1 MRVLIAL
8 GGNALSAPDGRS
20 GPAEQ
25 LAAVAVAAEHIAAVI
40 AGGDEVLLTHGNGP
54 QVGNLLL
61 MNEVAA
67 GVVAPMPLDWCVAQ
81 TQATIGLILVNA
93 LERSL
98 AKRGLRRPVTA
109 VLSRTLVARDDPG
122 LTHPSK
128 PVGRYLPEAE
138 ARTLIEH
145 GEVWEDRGERGWRRV
160 VASPEPRQIVDVQ
173 TVKVLV
179 DNGFVVVCSGG
190 GGVPSVRD
198 DDGSVHGL
206 PAVIDKDL
214 TAALLGHDV
223 GAHALVIATDVEA
236 AMLRFGRPDAEPI
249 GVVPVSRMRAY
260 AAEGQFS
267 SGSMG
272 PKVEAACRF
281 VEEGGMRAV
290 IGRLDQIEAA
300 ARGQAGTV
308 VVPDPGWRATRT

>member
-1 MRVLIAL
+1 VRVLIAL
-8 GGNALSAPDGRS
+8 GGNALSSPDGRS

-25 LAAVAVAAEHIAAVI
+25 MAAMSVAAEHIAAVI
-40 AGGDEVLLTHGNGP
+40 AGGDEVLITHGNGP

-67 GVVAPMPLDWCVAQ
+67 GVVPPVPLDWCVAQ
-81 TQATIGLILVNA
+81 TQGTIGLALVNA
-93 LERSL
+93 LEHSL
-98 AKRGLRRPVTA
+98 AARGLRRPVTA
-109 VLSRTLVARDDPG
+109 VLSRTSVARDDPG
-122 LTHPSK
+122 LRRPSK
-128 PVGRYLPEAE
+128 PIGRYLPEAE
-138 ARTLIEH
+138 ARALMVH

-160 VASPEPRQIVDVQ
+160 VASPEPRHILDVQ
-173 TVKVLV
+173 AVKVLV
-179 DNGFVVVCSGG
+179 DNGFVVICSGG
-190 GGVPSVRD
+190 GGVPSALD
-198 DDGSVHGL
+198 DDGSVHGV

-236 AMLRFGRPDAEPI
+236 AVLHFGTPYAEPL
-249 GVVPVSRMRAY
+249 GVVEVSRMRAY
-260 AAEGQFS
+260 AAEGHFS

-281 VEEGGMRAV
+281 VEEGGTRAV
-290 IGRLDQIEAA
+290 IARLDRIDVAV
-300 ARGQAGTV
+300 RGQSGTV